1 MNIISLYCVVSEHK
15 RITENIPKWFCKI
28 MKYDQSTIK
37 YPWLIT
43 AQEGLDQET
52 SFS

>member
-1 MNIISLYCVVSEHK
+1 MYMIKFILCCVWAI
-15 RITENIPKWFCKI
+15 RRTENIPKWFCKI

>member
-1 MNIISLYCVVSEHK
+1 MYIISLYCVI
-15 RITENIPKWFCKI
+15 RRTEDIPKWFCKI
-28 MKYDQSTIK
+28 IKYDQLTIK